1 MSRWWP
7 RRGTGAAPPTID
19 DGGSSPAQAREA
31 AVDALL
37 ARRSAQ
43 EAVDALEAWPEGVS
57 RGAGWWFRHG
67 RALRLL
73 GRHGEALRS
82 LGSALALDGAH
93 VDAFEALGNTHF
105 DLGDFVQAL
114 AAYDQVLAR
123 EPARIDS
130 LYNRGLA
137 LLRLH
142 RPTEALSAFDAVVQ
156 ANPHDAAAHVGRGN
170 ALLDLRRLNGAERAY
185 RAALRLRPD
194 DPEALHNLGVVL
206 QELRLPDQA
215 AAAFE
220 QIARLAPGY
229 LQVDGKLLHARMLA
243 CDWQD
248 HDRLLARIEAGLA
261 RGEAVADPFVY
272 QGVSQRPDLQQV
284 CARLAAARHA
294 QPADRWLCGDRRPRL
309 GQRLRVGYVSGEFRQ
324 QATSV
329 LIAELFECHDRQCLE
344 LIAFDNGWDDGSA
357 LRRRVLGAFDEVVPI
372 ARLPDLDAA
381 RAVRQREVDILVD
394 LNGYFGLARPGLFGW
409 RPSPV
414 QVNYLGFPGTTGAGW
429 MDYILADRWLIPPGD
444 ERHYTESVVRLPGCY
459 QPNDSQRR
467 APPCLERRKDAGLPE
482 RGVVFCCF
490 NNTYK
495 ITPAVFAVWMSLL
508 RQVEGSVLW
517 LLGDNRAAEDN
528 LRRHAAA
535 HHVAPARL
543 VFAPRTE
550 LPQHLARHAL
560 ADLFLDTLPCNA
572 HTTASDALC
581 AGLPLLTCTGTTF
594 SGRVAASL
602 LHALGLDELIV
613 ADLEDYERRALWLAT
628 HPAPLADLRA
638 RLAAASQ
645 AALFGSRELSRH
657 LEAAYRRMADRLD
670 RGLAAE
676 AFDL

>member
-7 RRGTGAAPPTID
+7 RRGIEGLTPPSGEAPASGA
-19 DGGSSPAQAREA
+19 PAMEA

-37 ARRSAQ
+37 AARSAD
-43 EAVDALEAWPEGVS
+43 EALAALAAWPDGPA

-73 GRHGEALRS
+73 GRHDEALHS
-82 LGSALALDGAH
+82 LGAALALDDTH
-93 VDAFEALGNTHF
+93 VDAREALGNVHF
-105 DLGDFVQAL
+105 TRGEHALAL
-114 AAYDQVLAR
+114 AAYDRVLAR
-123 EPARIDS
+123 QPRRLDS

-142 RPTEALSAFDAVVQ
+142 RPADALAAFDAVLQ
-156 ANPHDAAAHVGRGN
+156 QTPDDAAAHVGRGN
-170 ALLDLRRLNGAERAY
+170 ALLDLRRLKAAEQAY
-185 RAALRLRPD
+185 RDALRQQPE
-194 DPEALHNLGVVL
+194 DPETLHNLGVVL
-206 QELRLPDQA
+206 QELRRPDEA

-220 QIARLAPGY
+220 QVARLAPGF

-243 CDWQD
+243 CDWHD
-248 HDRLLARIEAGLA
+248 HGALLARIEAGLA
-261 RGEAVADPFVY
+261 RGEALADPFVY

-294 QPADRWLCGDRRPRL
+294 QPAERHLGSARRPQA

-329 LIAELFECHDRQCLE
+329 LMAELFECRDRQHVE

-372 ARLPDLDAA
+372 APLPDLEAA
-381 RAVRQREVDILVD
+381 RAVHRRDIDVLVD
-394 LNGYFGLARPGLFGW
+394 LNGYFGLARPGLFAW
-409 RPSPV
+409 RPAPI
-414 QVNYLGFPGTTGAGW
+414 QVNYLGFPGTTGAAW
-429 MDYILADRWLIPPGD
+429 MDYILADRWVIPPGD
-444 ERHYTESVVRLPGCY
+444 ERHYTEQVVRLPGCY

-467 APPCLERRKDAGLPE
+467 APPCLLSRSDAGLPDD
-482 RGVVFCCF
+482 GFVFCCF

-495 ITPAVFAVWMSLL
+495 ITPAAFAVWMSLL
-508 RQVEGSVLW
+508 RQVEGGVLW

-528 LRRHAAA
+528 LRRSAVTHG
-535 HHVAPARL
+535 VAPQRL
-543 VFAPRTE
+543 VFASRAE

-581 AGLPLLTCTGTTF
+581 AGLPLLTCTGPTF

-602 LHALGLDELIV
+602 LHAIGLDELIA
-613 ADLEDYERRALWLAT
+613 ADLAAYERQALRLAT
-628 HPAPLADLRA
+628 HPRELAALRA
-638 RLAAASQ
+638 RVAAASN
-645 AALFGSRELSRH
+645 ASLFGSRELSRH
-657 LEAAYRRMADRLD
+657 LEVAFQHMVDRLR
-670 RGLAAE
+670 RGLPAQ

>member
-7 RRGTGAAPPTID
+7 RRGTEAAPPPSGD
-19 DGGSSPAQAREA
+19 DPAAGVRTLEA
-31 AVDALL
+31 AVDDLLTKAAPDEALAAL
-37 ARRSAQ
+37 A
-43 EAVDALEAWPEGVS
+43 AWPDKLA

-67 RALRLL
+67 RALRML
-73 GRHGEALRS
+73 GRHEEALRS
-82 LGSALALDGAH
+82 LGSALALDNGH
-93 VDAFEALGNTHF
+93 VDAREALGNSLFT
-105 DLGDFVQAL
+105 LGEHAHAL
-114 AAYDQVLAR
+114 AAYDRVLAR

-142 RPTEALSAFDAVVQ
+142 RPAEALVAFEALLQFTPD
-156 ANPHDAAAHVGRGN
+156 DAAAHVGRGN
-170 ALLDLRRLNGAERAY
+170 ALLDLRRLKAADRAY
-185 RAALRLRPD
+185 RDALRLRPD

-220 QIARLAPGY
+220 QVVRLAPGY
-229 LQVDGKLLHARMLA
+229 LQVDGKLLHARMQA
-243 CDWQD
+243 CDW
-248 HDRLLARIEAGLA
+248 HDQGALLARVEAGLA
-261 RGEAVADPFVY
+261 QGEPLIDPFVY
-272 QGVSQRPDLQQV
+272 QGVSQRPDLQHA

-294 QPADRWLCGDRRPRL
+294 QPAERRLGGDRCPRP

-329 LIAELFECHDRQCLE
+329 LMAELFECHDRQHVE

-357 LRRRVLGAFDEVVPI
+357 LRRRVLGAFDQVVGI
-372 ARLPDLDAA
+372 ANLPDLDAA
-381 RAVRQREVDILVD
+381 RAVREREVDILVD

-409 RPSPV
+409 RPSPI
-414 QVNYLGFPGTTGAGW
+414 QVNYLGFPGTTGAAW
-429 MDYILADRWLIPPGD
+429 MDYILADRWVIPPGD
-444 ERHYTESVVRLPGCY
+444 ERHYTEQVVRLPGCY

-467 APPCLERRKDAGLPE
+467 APPCRLTRSDAGLPE
-482 RGVVFCCF
+482 DGLVFCCF

-495 ITPAVFAVWMSLL
+495 VTPAVFAVWMSLL
-508 RQVEGSVLW
+508 RQLAGSVLW

-528 LRRHAAA
+528 LRRSAVA
-535 HHVAPARL
+535 HGVSPQRL

-550 LPQHLARHAL
+550 LPEHLARHAL

-581 AGLPLLTCTGTTF
+581 AGLPLLTCTGATF
-594 SGRVAASL
+594 SGRVASSL
-602 LHALGLDELIV
+602 LHAIGLEELIV
-613 ADLEDYERRALWLAT
+613 ADLAAYERLALRLAT
-628 HPAPLADLRA
+628 HPRELAALRA
-638 RLAAASQ
+638 RLAAASD
-645 AALFGSRELSRH
+645 ASLFGSRELSRH
-657 LEAAYRRMADRLD
+657 LETAFQRMADRLL
-670 RGLAAE
+670 RGLRAE